1 MKAGISLQELAIEI
15 SQQNAAKVDYLVN
28 TESMEFG
35 TEGTQV
41 YLQLFDNEKI
51 PLEPLTVNSIAHQQ
65 LGTFTEIPAAYYN
78 KMLTEHPNLLVQNAL
93 AVPYRVRTIR
103 WSAFLCIHSLRF
115 CTKRLGCSASILL

>member
-1 MKAGISLQELAIEI
+1 MKAGLSLQELAMEI

-78 KMLTEHPNLLVQNAL
+78 KMLTEHPSLLVQNLNEWLHRKADQ
-93 AVPYRVRTIR
+93 RMVRT
-103 WSAFLCIHSLRF
+103 L
-115 CTKRLGCSASILL
+115 